1 MNTSASAEHRGHN
14 NPPEGI
20 LPVLPPPI
28 APEAIKDSILA
39 ARAAA
44 LETAGEGIPPFDAGR
59 VALYAANVASFCDAC
74 GAWKDIKTIT
84 SAEQSER
91 LTDFVAG
98 AVELAKKID
107 ASRVDEKK
115 AHDDRGKAVQKAYIP
130 LTDKLDRVIELMKD
144 MQADWLKRENDRIA
158 AEKAEAARIARE
170 KADEAARELAAAEA
184 RNDVSGV
191 IDAEAKAAEAKKEVS
206 VAAKPV
212 KASAGSASGGGR
224 TMALRT
230 VKTARIDDLRAV
242 FLFFEKHPDVLETIQ
257 RLATAAVRASDYVE
271 GSVPGITL
279 ITDQV
284 AA

>member
-1 MNTSASAEHRGHN
+1 M
-14 NPPEGI
+14 
-20 LPVLPPPI
+20 
-28 APEAIKDSILA
+28 
-39 ARAAA
+39 
-44 LETAGEGIPPFDAGR
+44 
-59 VALYAANVASFCDAC
+59 
-74 GAWKDIKTIT
+74 
-84 SAEQSER
+84 
-91 LTDFVAG
+91 
-98 AVELAKKID
+98 
-107 ASRVDEKK
+107 
-115 AHDDRGKAVQKAYIP
+115 
-130 LTDKLDRVIELMKD
+130 
-144 MQADWLKRENDRIA
+144 
-158 AEKAEAARIARE
+158 
-170 KADEAARELAAAEA
+170 
-184 RNDVSGV
+184 